1 MSTMS
6 LRMSDEDSALLRR
19 LAEREH
25 RSMNDTAILA
35 IRRLAEQTVVEDAF
49 DDAIAKVAARDATLL
64 DLLSR

>member
-1 MSTMS
+1 MATMS
-6 LRMSDEDSALLRR
+6 LRLTDEERALLQR

-25 RSMNDTAILA
+25 RSMNDTAVLA

-49 DDAIAKVAARDATLL
+49 DAAIERVATRDAVLL

>member
-1 MSTMS
+1 MS

>member
-19 LAEREH
+19 LAEREN

-49 DDAIAKVAARDATLL
+49 DAAISKVADRDATLL

>member
-1 MSTMS
+1 MATMS

-19 LAEREH
+19 LAEREN

-49 DDAIAKVAARDATLL
+49 ADAVSKVAERDATLL

>member
-19 LAEREH
+19 LAEREN

-49 DDAIAKVAARDATLL
+49 DDAVSKVAERDATLL

>member
-19 LAEREH
+19 LAEREN